1 MLNCYED
8 NQAFLAIIARGF
20 SPKLRHLSK
29 FHKINVASTCEAIS
43 KPGINAEYIE
53 ALKQR
58 ADVLTKSLSVSAWD
72 STQASSHSVAQDL
85 KLFLLSEFCI
95 PYAFRV
101 PVFTTDGIKT

>member
-1 MLNCYED
+1 MLEICQELIAPEIVLNCYED

-58 ADVLTKSLSVSAWD
+58 ADVLTKSLGVSAWD
-72 STQASSHSVAQDL
+72 SAL
-85 KLFLLSEFCI
+85 KLLHIVLL
-95 PYAFRV
+95 
-101 PVFTTDGIKT
+101 KT